1 MGRGRTRD
9 EDARQRIL
17 DAAFR
22 LVGEEG
28 PAKVRIDAIAEAAGV
43 GKQTIYRWWPTKTA
57 VVMDALVQ
65 QTMAETP
72 FPDTGDTRADLRTHM
87 QAVIRLFRSPTGSVI
102 REVVA
107 EAQADPSVAEEF
119 RARFWQP
126 RRDLSTACLKAG
138 IARGQVRED
147 LPLETALDAI
157 YGVLWVRLLIGH
169 RKLDRLVLD
178 QILDVVWR
186 GIANGSASQDPAWSL
201 HPP

>member
-9 EDARQRIL
+9 EDARDRIL
-17 DAAFR
+17 AAAFR

-57 VVMDALVQ
+57 VVMEALVT

-72 FPDTGDTRADLRTHM
+72 FPDTGDTRTDLRGHLLS
-87 QAVIRLFRSPTGSVI
+87 VVRVFRSPTGCVI
-102 REVVA
+102 RELVA
-107 EAQADPSVAEEF
+107 EGQGDPAVAEEF

-126 RRDLSTACLKAG
+126 RRELSTACLRRG
-138 IARGQVRED
+138 IARGEVRKD
-147 LPLETALDAI
+147 VPLETALDAI

-169 RKLDRLVLD
+169 RALDRRVVD
-178 QILDVVWR
+178 QILDVTWP
-186 GIANGSASQDPAWSL
+186 GIASDTALQG
-201 HPP
+201 